1 MTIIGLKLAGH
12 YNLFN
17 HNWQAKPSYQLIFF
31 YDCMDFFTFYW
42 CFKTSF

>member
-17 HNWQAKPSYQLIFF
+17 HN
-31 YDCMDFFTFYW
+31 
-42 CFKTSF
+42 